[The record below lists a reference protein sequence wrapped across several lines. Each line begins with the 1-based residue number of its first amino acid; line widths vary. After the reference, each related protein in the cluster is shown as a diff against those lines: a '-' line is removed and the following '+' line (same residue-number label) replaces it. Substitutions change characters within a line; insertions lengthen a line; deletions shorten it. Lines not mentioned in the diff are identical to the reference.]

1 MNITRDYGCCLNT
14 LFSEFSGRRYEI
26 MGYVY
31 WDDLL
36 IYSDEVDDQIEYVII
51 TREMYRL
58 CGVPS
63 GGFCNGVGT

>member
-1 MNITRDYGCCLNT
+1 MH
-14 LFSEFSGRRYEI
+14 
-26 MGYVY
+26 VY
-31 WDDLL
+31 WDNLL
-36 IYSDEVDDQIEYVII
+36 TYSDEVDDQIEYAII